1 LGQDEARAE
10 AERLREL
17 LRYHSRL
24 YYSETRTEISD
35 GEYDALM
42 LMLVQLEEEWPGI
55 VTPDSP
61 THRVGAPPVSGF
73 DRILHDPPMLSLDNV
88 FSAMEFREFEERL
101 VGELELDS
109 PPEYSVEPKL
119 DGLALSLRY
128 EESVLVLAGTRGDG
142 VEGEDVTANVRTI
155 RSVPLRLRTSVPGR
169 LEVRGEVFYR
179 TGDFEE
185 LNRQRENA
193 GEKPFA
199 NPRNAASGSLRQLDS
214 RVTASRPLSFI
225 AWAVTDTGGL
235 ATQSEALGY
244 IARLGLPV
252 NGLNTVCRGAAQ
264 VERLFRGMERS
275 RRDLPYEVDG
285 VVIKLDS
292 FALQER
298 MGVLSRSPRWAT
310 AWKFHAEEVATRL
323 VSIEVS
329 VGRSGRLTPVAS
341 LQPVRIGGVTVTSAT
356 LHNEDEIARKDVRP
370 GDMVVIRRAGDVIPE
385 VVGRIPEAG
394 VARGERFAFPDRC
407 PVCAGP
413 VARMPDESAHRCLN
427 PSCPARLR
435 ESLQHWAS
443 RDALD
448 IEGLGERLADQLVS
462 TGLVRDVPDLYRL
475 TAADLAGL
483 ERMGGKSASNLIGE
497 LDRSRSVDLE
507 RFLTGLG
514 IPGIGRV
521 TAGALAVRFGSIGRL
536 MEAPSEEL
544 SSVEGVGP
552 VLAESV
558 RTFFTDAVTMGLV
571 ERLLDAGFSP
581 EAPSCPGRTGA
592 MEGMTVVFTGTM
604 GMSREEASRL
614 ARDAGATVT
623 GSVSAR
629 TDLVVAG
636 ENAGGKLEK
645 AQGLGV
651 RVVDEAGF
659 LAILEGRAPL

>member
-1 LGQDEARAE
+1 
-10 AERLREL
+10 
-17 LRYHSRL
+17 
-24 YYSETRTEISD
+24 
-35 GEYDALM
+35 
-42 LMLVQLEEEWPGI
+42 
-55 VTPDSP
+55 
-61 THRVGAPPVSGF
+61 
-73 DRILHDPPMLSLDNV
+73 MLSLDNV
-88 FSAMEFREFEERL
+88 FSAAEFREFEERL

-128 EESVLVLAGTRGDG
+128 EDSVLVLAGTRGDG
-142 VEGEDVTANVRTI
+142 AEGEDVTANVRTI
-155 RSVPLRLRTSVPGR
+155 RSVPLRLRRPVPGM
-169 LEVRGEVFYR
+169 LEVRGEVFFR

-185 LNRQRENA
+185 LNHQREDA

-214 RVTASRPLSFI
+214 RITASRPLSFI

-235 ATQSEALGY
+235 SKQSEALDY
-244 IARLGLPV
+244 IAGLGLPV
-252 NGLNTVCRGAAQ
+252 NGLNTVCRGAVE
-264 VERLFRGMERS
+264 VERLFRDMEQS

-292 FALQER
+292 FSLQER

-341 LQPVRIGGVTVTSAT
+341 LQPVRIAGVTVTSAT
-356 LHNEDEIARKDVRP
+356 LHNEDEILRKDVRP

-385 VVGRIPEAG
+385 VVGRIPESG
-394 VARGERFAFPDRC
+394 TARGERFVFPDRC
-407 PVCAGP
+407 PVCGGP
-413 VARMPDESAHRCLN
+413 VVRMPEESAHRCLN

-448 IEGLGERLADQLVS
+448 IGGLGEKLADQLVS

-475 TAADLAGL
+475 SAGDLAGL
-483 ERMGGKSASNLIGE
+483 ERMGEKSASNLVGE

-521 TAGALAVRFGSIGRL
+521 TAGALAGRFGSIHAL
-536 MEAPSEEL
+536 MEARSEEL
-544 SSVEGVGP
+544 SSVEGIGP

-558 RTFFTDAVTMGLV
+558 RTFFTDPVTRGMV
-571 ERLLDAGFSP
+571 ERLLEAGFDP
-581 EAPSCPGRTGA
+581 EAPSGPGRMGA

-614 ARDAGATVT
+614 ARSAGATVT
-623 GSVSAR
+623 GSVSSR

-645 AQGLGV
+645 AHSLGV

-659 LAILEGRAPL
+659 LAILEGRTP